1 MLYKSYTS
9 MQLIKPLA
17 VKAAMPS
24 LGSFFTILATFV
36 LVLSPVSSA
45 RAQSPSANQD
55 SNAANRS
62 VRIGDRIYQVTV
74 IDNETGETILTFGLS
89 NTFSARAFLI
99 DEGET
104 VAIAQSL
111 SMNPPFEEVTTFL
124 DIDTGEEITRLPE
137 RVYGFSEDESLLVTR
152 APQEMAIHS
161 YPSLTQRCRLTGEY
175 WGYPIG
181 NQFSPNH
188 RFLLVYVFSMDI
200 DMRMPTPS
208 TGEVGWFQLFDI
220 EECEKVSEFPE
231 RWIISDPVFSDDSR
245 FLYLGEGHVC
255 LREGIEDNCR
265 FNLSTYEVETF

>member
-1 MLYKSYTS
+1 

-175 WGYPIG
+175 WRYPTG
-181 NQFSPNH
+181 LRLSPDH
-188 RFLLVYVFSMDI
+188 RFLLVYFVSKDLDTRIPTFSSVI
-200 DMRMPTPS
+200 S
-208 TGEVGWFQLFDI
+208 WIQLFDI
-220 EECEKVSEFPE
+220 EECERVSEFP
-231 RWIISDPVFSDDSR
+231 RLWTISDPVFSDDSR
-245 FLYLGEGHVC
+245 FLYLGEERVC
-255 LREGIEDNCR
+255 WHEFSTEGNCR
-265 FNLSTYEVETF
+265 FNLTTYEVEFF

>member
-1 MLYKSYTS
+1 M
-9 MQLIKPLA
+9 A
-17 VKAAMPS
+17 S
-24 LGSFFTILATFV
+24 LGSLFTILVSLA

-45 RAQSPSANQD
+45 RAQSPPTNR
-55 SNAANRS
+55 NRS
-62 VRIGDRIYQVTV
+62 VRVDRQRGQVIV
-74 IDNETGETILTFGLS
+74 ISNETGETILTFGLS

-175 WGYPIG
+175 WRYPTG
-181 NQFSPNH
+181 LRLSPDH
-188 RFLLVYVFSMDI
+188 RFLLVYFVSKDLDTRIPTFSSVI
-200 DMRMPTPS
+200 S
-208 TGEVGWFQLFDI
+208 WIQLFDI
-220 EECEKVSEFPE
+220 EECERVSEFP
-231 RWIISDPVFSDDSR
+231 RLWTISDPVFSDDSR
-245 FLYLGEGHVC
+245 FLYLGEERVC
-255 LREGIEDNCR
+255 WHEFSTEGNCR
-265 FNLSTYEVETF
+265 FNLTTYEVEFF